1 MPRVAPG
8 ENALVG
14 AWWLNAN
21 AAARGRLVVAWR
33 MRDGERKAEENSL
46 AVGLDGAVG
55 IYQGNAIA
63 DFSRGAGRKAMERG
77 CESLSKRKF
86 VSPNLSALNSSTIT
100 RV

>member
-1 MPRVAPG
+1 VAPG

-46 AVGLDGAVG
+46 AMGFDGVVG

-63 DFSRGAGRKAMERG
+63 DLVVEQVGKRWRG